1 MVKIV
6 KTNNQYRVTIP
17 PEILTGFGLDPT
29 KDYDW
34 ITVQG
39 LAALRERK

>member
-6 KTNNQYRVTIP
+6 KTNNQYRATIP
-17 PEILTGFGLDPT
+17 PQIIVAFSLDPN

-34 ITVQG
+34 VNMGG